1 MVGKMVKL
9 DIILDLPKRKSKRYN
24 KEKWRCIIC
33 WKASTVNIPKRVT
46 MNTDNLQPGE
56 LLHMNFCFLD
66 ETYIRQFTCALVVVD
81 AKM

>member
-33 WKASTVNIPKRVT
+33 WKSSTVNIPKRVT

-56 LLHMNFCFLD
+56 LLHMDFCFLD
-66 ETYIRQFTCALVVVD
+66 EASI
-81 AKM
+81 